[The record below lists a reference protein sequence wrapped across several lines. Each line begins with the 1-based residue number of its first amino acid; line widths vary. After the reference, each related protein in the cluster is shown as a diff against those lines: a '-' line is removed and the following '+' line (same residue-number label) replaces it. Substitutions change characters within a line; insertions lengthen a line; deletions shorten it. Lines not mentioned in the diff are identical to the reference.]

1 MSEQGKKIDIK
12 ALTQQIK
19 GSSLK
24 GTDIFKGNT
33 IEKEPV
39 IAPIEE
45 TKPKSEVQEPEK
57 KVTPEPEKAVT
68 SEKEKEIV
76 QEKPKQQKKEAPKPK
91 KESFSELLD
100 RVELEGEKYS
110 IGKRQIYVDENI
122 HEVFQY
128 IKKNGKVN
136 ISKLASYL
144 LEQFIIDH
152 MDEIANLQKEKKNRY
167 LT

>member
-33 IEKEPV
+33 IEKEVV
-39 IAPIEE
+39 IAPVEE
-45 TKPKSEVQEPEK
+45 NNLKSEVQEEEK
-57 KVTPEPEKAVT
+57 IVVSEI
-68 SEKEKEIV
+68 EKEVK
-76 QEKPKQQKKEAPKPK
+76 QEKPKQPKKEAQAPKVR
-91 KESFSELLD
+91 KETFSELLD
-100 RVELEGEKYS
+100 RVEIEGEKYS

-122 HEVFQY
+122 HEVFQH

-144 LEQFIIDH
+144 LEQFIIEH
-152 MDEIANLQKEKKNRY
+152 VDEITNLQKEKKNRY